1 MAVFPLNISYL
12 ELNKWLYGARD
23 FYVVWVFMALR
34 VFMAFDVFMALGVF
48 VAWGFLWRL
57 GFLLLRIS
65 LLRIFIAWYF
75 HCLVF
80 YDIINTTACFAEN
93 SRDTGQ
99 NAFFQ

>member
-48 VAWGFLWRL
+48 VAWGFL
-57 GFLLLRIS
+57 
-65 LLRIFIAWYF
+65 
-75 HCLVF
+75 
-80 YDIINTTACFAEN
+80 
-93 SRDTGQ
+93 
-99 NAFFQ
+99 